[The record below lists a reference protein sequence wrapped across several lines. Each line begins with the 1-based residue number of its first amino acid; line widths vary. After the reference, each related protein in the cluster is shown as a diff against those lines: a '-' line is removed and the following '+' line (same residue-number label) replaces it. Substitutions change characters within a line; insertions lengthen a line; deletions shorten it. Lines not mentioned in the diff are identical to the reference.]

1 MDYYPHKKF
10 DELDNDKVKNK
21 TDKLWNNRSKLKRI
35 WFLGRKCTIT
45 EIVCHN
51 CLMIIWKFDY
61 LPVKKAM
68 NERHQ
73 EIGIHKEMLDAQY
86 RAASAERQQI
96 SAELHE
102 RISKIEKLKSRS
114 VYHVVLNGYSE
125 AHCEI

>member
-10 DELDNDKVKNK
+10 DELDNDKVRNK
-21 TDKLWNNRSKLKRI
+21 TDKLWNNLSKVKRI

-73 EIGIHKEMLDAQY
+73 EIGIHKEMLDAQF

-114 VYHVVLNGYSE
+114 VYYV
-125 AHCEI
+125 I

>member
-1 MDYYPHKKF
+1 MKQSIKI
-10 DELDNDKVKNK
+10 K
-21 TDKLWNNRSKLKRI
+21 TDMIFRKKMYHNWN
-35 WFLGRKCTIT
+35 
-45 EIVCHN
+45 CHN

-125 AHCEI
+125 AHCES

>member
-1 MDYYPHKKF
+1 MKQSIKSKTNMIFRKK
-10 DELDNDKVKNK
+10 LYHM
-21 TDKLWNNRSKLKRI
+21 
-35 WFLGRKCTIT
+35 IT

-73 EIGIHKEMLDAQY
+73 EIGIHKEMLDAQF

-114 VYHVVLNGYSE
+114 VYHVILNGYSE
-125 AHCEI
+125 AHCES

>member
-10 DELDNDKVKNK
+10 YELDNDNVKNK
-21 TDKLWNNRSKLKRI
+21 TDKLWNNLSKVKRI
-35 WFLGRKCTIT
+35 WFLGRKSTVT

-61 LPVKKAM
+61 LPVKKKAM

-73 EIGIHKEMLDAQY
+73 EIGIHKEMLDAQF

-114 VYHVVLNGYSE
+114 VYYV
-125 AHCEI
+125 I